1 MRRSARPRDWYD
13 PPVDV
18 EWALSQLN
26 EYLRLNERVP
36 LPHSE
41 VTPRRKT
48 RPRGS
53 ETEREHA
60 RNVALL
66 VAATIYET
74 PPRWVDSE
82 SVRRMIWELTT
93 GDEVRERLGLNEA
106 TAPRINVDALHPWV
120 WEAARPHWTADNYDA
135 AVWAAAVNV
144 TSRLQQKV
152 GRRDVG
158 EGSLIAEC
166 FSTDPAAPGRPR
178 LRRCDQSNPSL
189 FKDMHSGAI
198 SFGRGLYSAVRNPLT
213 HDADRERHGGQIE
226 YLEALA
232 AFSLLARWISEAA
245 VEGVP
250 Q

>member
-1 MRRSARPRDWYD
+1 
-13 PPVDV
+13 
-18 EWALSQLN
+18 
-26 EYLRLNERVP
+26 
-36 LPHSE
+36 
-41 VTPRRKT
+41 
-48 RPRGS
+48 
-53 ETEREHA
+53 
-60 RNVALL
+60 
-66 VAATIYET
+66 
-74 PPRWVDSE
+74 
-82 SVRRMIWELTT
+82 MIWELTT